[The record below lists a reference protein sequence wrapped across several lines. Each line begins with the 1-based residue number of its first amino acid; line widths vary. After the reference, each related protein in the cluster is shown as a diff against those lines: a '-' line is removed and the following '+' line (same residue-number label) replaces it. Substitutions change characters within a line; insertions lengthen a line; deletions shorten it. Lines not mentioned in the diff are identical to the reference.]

1 MKKGINLFWHYIK
14 NQSQIKILFLL
25 LGCLFFMQSCEKQI
39 KKKISQ
45 QNRSA
50 EIKRISKKADAFFD
64 NSVSDSAYLYFN
76 KVILLCDPK
85 TDDVEDYVY
94 ALSAIANLQQNNS
107 DYTGS
112 EETLTKTLPYLKR
125 IKNPKFTYNV
135 YTLLAYNYFCNYD
148 YNSAILYH
156 LKALKLAKTSFKK
169 SEIINDII
177 LIYFNQERY
186 SEAAEILIPLAA
198 KKITNKKKPKRAD
211 LNYSLLLDNL
221 GYCYYKLG
229 NPKALECLNKSLKI
243 KLVLKDN
250 FSLIGTY
257 TTLSICYS
265 KTNKK
270 LSKMYA
276 EEAYNCACKVNSASW
291 KANTL
296 AVLMGKTE
304 GNKLRKYTLDYI
316 KLIDSITIGRR
327 KAKNQFAN
335 IKYASKKDKEE
346 NLQLKAQK
354 IENELQIERQKNRII
369 VSYVIIVFV
378 LGLFLFLSCYLTSK
392 AKKEKNDAVLK
403 SEMRISKKLHDEL
416 SNNIHST
423 LAFAGNKNLEL
434 PINKNK
440 LLNDLEIIYTRTRDI
455 SRENSPI
462 ITSEKYTFYLKEMIS
477 RFNTSNTTLLLS
489 DIECIPWNEIE
500 KNKKIIVYR
509 ALQELLVNMKKYS
522 HATLVGITFKK
533 TDKSI
538 IITYTDNGKG
548 IDLNTITFKNGLH
561 NVENRILAIKG
572 EIDIDS
578 AVDKGFKV
586 FIKFPLS

>member
-1 MKKGINLFWHYIK
+1 MKKSSNLFWLNIK
-14 NQSQIKILFLL
+14 NQSQIKILLL
-25 LGCLFFMQSCEKQI
+25 LFGCLFFMQSCEKKI
-39 KKKISQ
+39 KKKVTQ
-45 QNRSA
+45 QNRSI

-64 NSVSDSAYLYFN
+64 SLICDSAYLYYN

-85 TDDVEDYVY
+85 TDYVEDYVY

-177 LIYFNQERY
+177 LIYFKQKKY
-186 SEAAEILIPLAA
+186 SEAAAILIPLAA
-198 KKITNKKKPKRAD
+198 RKITNKKKPKIAD

-221 GYCYYKLG
+221 GYCYYRLG

-243 KLVLKDN
+243 KLVLRDN
-250 FSLIGTY
+250 FALIGTY
-257 TTLSICYS
+257 NTLSTCYS

-276 EEAYNCACKVNSASW
+276 EEAYNYACKVNSASW
-291 KANTL
+291 KANSL
-296 AVLMGKTE
+296 AILMWKTE
-304 GNKLRKYTLDYI
+304 GNELRKYTLDYI
-316 KLIDSITIGRR
+316 KLIDSITIARR

-346 NLQLKAQK
+346 NLQLKSQK

-369 VSYVIIVFV
+369 VSYVVIVFV
-378 LGLFLFLSCYLTSK
+378 LGIFLFLSYYLTSK
-392 AKKEKNDAVLK
+392 AKKEKNDAILK

-416 SNNIHST
+416 SNNIYNT
-423 LAFAGNKNLEL
+423 LAFAENKNLEL
-434 PINKNK
+434 TTNKNK

-455 SRENSPI
+455 SKENSPI
-462 ITSEKYTFYLKEMIS
+462 ITSEKYIFYLKEMIS

-489 DIECIPWNEIE
+489 DIECISWNEIE
-500 KNKKIIVYR
+500 KNKKITVYR
-509 ALQELLVNMKKYS
+509 VLQELFVNMKKHS
-522 HATLVGITFKK
+522 NATLVGINFKK
-533 TDKSI
+533 TDKSVI
-538 IITYTDNGKG
+538 INYTDNGKG
-548 IDLNTITFKNGLH
+548 IDVHNIIFKNGLH
-561 NVENRILAIKG
+561 NVESRILSIKG
-572 EIDIDS
+572 EIDIDTAS
-578 AVDKGFKV
+578 EKGFKV
-586 FIKFPLS
+586 FIKFPL